1 MSEESTV
8 SAQFQETVY
17 DEQDPKNFV
26 HEDEDDVLK
35 VSRKRLVMR
44 TELGSEWR
52 RNQDLDTEAR
62 VPPS

>member
-8 SAQFQETVY
+8 SAQYQETVY

>member
-1 MSEESTV
+1 M
-8 SAQFQETVY
+8 QEV
-17 DEQDPKNFV
+17 
-26 HEDEDDVLK
+26 EDDVLK

>member
-8 SAQFQETVY
+8 SAQYQETVY

-35 VSRKRLVMR
+35 VSRMRLVMR

-52 RNQDLDTEAR
+52 RNQDLD
-62 VPPS
+62 